1 MGPDTR
7 LAPALALATA
17 LQCDFKELCAKVD
30 DEFCTWRGDSLVL
43 FGGADRYIPQK
54 TAFDFLE
61 TKRTCIKIQTFEA
74 KVGHMPQE
82 DYPEKLVERLA
93 DYLTGVEQEA
103 VAPGQRIPGNFTD
116 SDSA

>member
-1 MGPDTR
+1 MILSLDVV
-7 LAPALALATA
+7 
-17 LQCDFKELCAKVD
+17 LQCDFKALCTKVD
-30 DEFCTWRGDSLVL
+30 EEFCTWRGDSLVL

-82 DYPEKLVERLA
+82 DYPEKLVERLT
-93 DYLTGVEQEA
+93 DFLMGKEQEA
-103 VAPGQRIPGNFTD
+103 AAPGKRIPGTFTD